1 VPVYDDIDN
10 ILTQN
15 ISLVNIVSL
24 VNILAPET
32 ACCGECMNNMDRQR
46 PKPYHHGDLRNA
58 LIQAG
63 LELLS
68 EGGAAAL
75 DLRKVARRA
84 GVSHAA
90 PYRHFPDKQAL
101 IAAINEE
108 GFHRLAER
116 IRCALREVS
125 DGAFEQLHAIARAYV
140 QFAQENPWLMREMF
154 SGLSIEREAFPSL
167 YQASKIVFM
176 LYMEVVQRGQER
188 GSIIDGDPGALAGV
202 LWSLLHGVAMLMI
215 ENQMRPYTD
224 EPEGVENM
232 TRFSVQLLYQ
242 GLGRK

>member
-1 VPVYDDIDN
+1 
-10 ILTQN
+10 
-15 ISLVNIVSL
+15 
-24 VNILAPET
+24 
-32 ACCGECMNNMDRQR
+32 MNNNTNRQR

-58 LIQAG
+58 LIQVG

-116 IRCALREVS
+116 IRCTLREVPE
-125 DGAFEQLHAIARAYV
+125 DAFEQLPAIARAYV

-176 LYMEVVQRGQER
+176 LYIEVVQRGQER

-202 LWSLLHGVAMLMI
+202 LWSLLHGVAMLTI